1 MVTAMPR
8 PTIGAGIIVVLGL
21 AATLA
26 MPAGVAARSTAS
38 SSGAIVVNRGVV
50 ELETGG
56 SAGISVRIAEDL
68 ANIVNDGATRRVVP
82 VVGKGSLANLVDLRL
97 LRGIDIAIVP
107 ADILD
112 YAKEQNLLAGTDASI
127 TYITKLYNE
136 EFHLLAR
143 PEIKSIADL
152 ANRKVNVGLRD
163 SGTAIMA
170 NRLFDALKLSITI
183 TNDAQEVALEKLRN
197 GGIAALA
204 FVAGKPAPLFRGL
217 GRDDGF
223 HFLAFPF
230 NPAVDAAYVPTRLT
244 IADYPGLVP
253 QDQPVDTVAVGA
265 VLVVANLPMAPE
277 RDRNVANFVDAF
289 FTGFHSLLDPGHH
302 PKWQEVNLAAE
313 LSGWRRY
320 PPAEQWL
327 QRNLQVAKAPNPDDL
342 VAMFAHF
349 VDERRQSIGGA
360 PMTQQE
366 KYDLFQQYQH
376 WQAGQ
381 PQ

>member
-1 MVTAMPR
+1 M
-8 PTIGAGIIVVLGL
+8 
-21 AATLA
+21 
-26 MPAGVAARSTAS
+26 
-38 SSGAIVVNRGVV
+38 VVNRGVV

-56 SAGISVRIAEDL
+56 SAGTSVRIAEDL

-82 VVGKGSLANLVDLRL
+82 VLGNGSLANLVDLRL
-97 LRGIDIAIVP
+97 LRGIDVAIVP
-107 ADILD
+107 VTILD
-112 YAKEQNLLAGTDASI
+112 YAKEQNLLSGSETSI

-136 EFHLLAR
+136 ELHLLAR

-152 ANRKVNVGLRD
+152 ANRKVNVDSRD
-163 SGTAIMA
+163 SATAIMA
-170 NRLFDALKLSITI
+170 NHLFNALKLTI
-183 TNDAQEVALEKLRN
+183 SMTNDAPEVALKQLHHGE
-197 GGIAALA
+197 IAALA
-204 FVAGKPAPLFRGL
+204 FVSGKPVPLFHGL
-217 GRDDGF
+217 SRDDGL

-230 NPAVDAAYVPTRLT
+230 NPAVAAAYVPTRLT
-244 IADYPGLVP
+244 AADYPGLIP

-265 VLVVANLPMAPE
+265 VLVAANLQTAPD

-289 FTGFHSLLDPGHH
+289 FTGFHSLLEPGHH

-313 LSGWRRY
+313 LTGWRRY

-327 QRNLQVAKAPNPDDL
+327 QRNLQVAKAPSPDDL
-342 VAMFAHF
+342 VAMFARF

-366 KYDLFQQYQH
+366 KTDIFQQYQH

>member
-1 MVTAMPR
+1 M
-8 PTIGAGIIVVLGL
+8 
-21 AATLA
+21 
-26 MPAGVAARSTAS
+26 
-38 SSGAIVVNRGVV
+38 VVNRGVV

-56 SAGISVRIAEDL
+56 SAGTSVRIAEDL

-82 VVGKGSLANLVDLRL
+82 VLGNGSLANLVDLRL

-107 ADILD
+107 AAILD
-112 YAKEQNLLAGTDASI
+112 YAKEQNLLAGTETSI
-127 TYITKLYNE
+127 TYIAKLYNE
-136 EFHLLAR
+136 ELHLLAR

-152 ANRKVNVGLRD
+152 ANRKVNVDSRD
-163 SGTAIMA
+163 GATAIMA
-170 NRLFDALKLSITI
+170 NHLFNALKLTI
-183 TNDAQEVALEKLRN
+183 GMTNDAPEVALKQLRH
-197 GGIAALA
+197 GDIAALA
-204 FVAGKPAPLFRGL
+204 FVSGKPVPLFQGL
-217 GRDDGF
+217 SRDAGL

-230 NPAVDAAYVPTRLT
+230 NPAVAAAYVPTRLT
-244 IADYPGLVP
+244 AADYPGLIP

-265 VLVVANLPMAPE
+265 VLVVANLQTAPD

-289 FTGFHSLLDPGHH
+289 FTGFHSLLEPGHH

-313 LSGWRRY
+313 LTGWRRY

-342 VAMFAHF
+342 VAMFARF

-366 KYDLFQQYQH
+366 KTDIFQQYQH